1 MLFATRMIQLGSN
14 SLKER
19 HRVIR
24 TFAQVH
30 RLPTVFIFGGIR
42 DA

>member
-19 HRVIR
+19 QRVIR
-24 TFAQVH
+24 TFAQVN